1 MLVTVYVVD
10 TFEILVTDSLHWK
23 KSSTWRK
30 KTPIYLTNRK
40 SSWTDRITY
49 SRRTMFDSVMHK
61 FWVWVIGEGASVVV
75 WFVWSFKG
83 FDSRKLNN
91 SCCWSVCPCVAE
103 FALDKFTTPGHGFSK
118 LSSVTL
124 SEVKIGSNEVF
135 IHNYFLDFASRKME
149 SNFDRSLTPP
159 TPAPSPWILV
169 PSKLSEPSTR
179 KTISR
184 SVLTSTLKRF

>member
-1 MLVTVYVVD
+1 MAEEKPGGPHKNERSNL
-10 TFEILVTDSLHWK
+10 TD
-23 KSSTWRK
+23 
-30 KTPIYLTNRK
+30 RK

-61 FWVWVIGEGASVVV
+61 FWVWVIGESASVVV

-91 SCCWSVCPCVAE
+91 SCCWSVCPCISK
-103 FALDKFTTPGHGFSK
+103 FALDKFATPGHGFSK

-124 SEVKIGSNEVF
+124 FEVKIVSNEVTVPIF
-135 IHNYFLDFASRKME
+135 FWSCYSQKIG